1 MDLELHD
8 RVFIITGGTRGLG
21 FATAE
26 ALVREGARVVAIGR
40 SAEDVKQAQELLGGS
55 AMALCGDL
63 ADPDMPL
70 RAISRAVE
78 VFGRVDGAMISVG
91 GPPPGTV
98 LQRSDADWVQAF
110 ESVFLGAVRM
120 ARLTCAHLMSK
131 NPPSRN
137 GVVGFVLS
145 VSARQSIPSLSL
157 SNGLRPGLAMVVSDL
172 ADEVGPY
179 GLRTFGLLPGRI
191 ATARIES
198 LDAATGDPEVARAQA
213 EAIIP
218 LRRYGTPREF
228 GDCAAFLLSP
238 RASYITGTCLAIDG
252 GMLRMP

>member
-1 MDLELHD
+1 MDLELHNK
-8 RVFIITGGTRGLG
+8 VFIITGGTRGLG

-40 SAEDVKQAQELLGGS
+40 SAGGVQQTQDLLGGS
-55 AMALCGDL
+55 ATALCGDL
-63 ADPDMPL
+63 ADPEMPL
-70 RAISRAVE
+70 RAISRAME

-120 ARLTCAHLMSK
+120 ARLTCEHLITA

-145 VSARQSIPSLSL
+145 VSARRPIPSLSL

-198 LDAATGDPEVARAQA
+198 LDAATGDPKVARAQA
-213 EAIIP
+213 EAVIP